1 VIEFGKNSDK
11 LDTMRSVISSVSLL
25 LLFINYSAA
34 SKDDGKVD
42 IDLGEMLQM
51 GMQLGKTFLGDEG
64 IERVKKG
71 DFSQVV
77 KMGEQFL
84 GEDTMKDFM
93 TAAADQFFQ
102 MKDNEDVMEIING
115 AADQILD
122 KVQNLAKNKDKTKQ
136 ASADKIDDEL

>member
-1 VIEFGKNSDK
+1 
-11 LDTMRSVISSVSLL
+11 MRSVISSVSLL
-25 LLFINYSAA
+25 LLFINYSTAA
-34 SKDDGKVD
+34 KDDGKID

-93 TAAADQFFQ
+93 AAAADQFFQ
-102 MKDNEDVMEIING
+102 MKDNEEVMEIVNG
-115 AADQILD
+115 AADSILD
-122 KVQNLAKNKDKTKQ
+122 KVQNMAKESREKEAKEKDDKKQ

>member
-1 VIEFGKNSDK
+1 
-11 LDTMRSVISSVSLL
+11 
-25 LLFINYSAA
+25 
-34 SKDDGKVD
+34 
-42 IDLGEMLQM
+42 
-51 GMQLGKTFLGDEG
+51 MQLGKTFLGDEG

-136 ASADKIDDEL
+136 VKIFENYFEKFLLFLVNLGISRQN